1 MPGASE
7 QARRVK
13 IINANWTAGP
23 DGGPGQFEVMFI
35 TDDDQPHVAAPSPEA
50 MTALVALTQGGTVL
64 AWDPSSRTLIA
75 ANIIG
80 EMPWTGDA

>member
-1 MPGASE
+1 M
-7 QARRVK
+7 
-13 IINANWTAGP
+13 NANWTAGP
-23 DGGPGQFEVMFI
+23 DGGPGQFEILFI

-50 MTALVALTQGGTVL
+50 MTALIALTRGDTVL

-80 EMPWTGDA
+80 EMPWTGRARPGAPAS

>member
-1 MPGASE
+1 M
-7 QARRVK
+7 K

-50 MTALVALTQGGTVL
+50 MTALVALTQGDTVL

-80 EMPWTGDA
+80 EMPWTRDA

>member
-7 QARRVK
+7 QARPVK

-23 DGGPGQFEVMFI
+23 DGDHGQFEVMFI
-35 TDDDQPHVAAPSPEA
+35 TNDDQAHV
-50 MTALVALTQGGTVL
+50 TALVALTQGDTVL

-80 EMPWTGDA
+80 KMPWTESAQPSAPAS